1 MKREQDDM
9 GAPNPDNKDQA
20 DDVATL
26 YSWANL
32 HGAKY
37 RDFSASRQEARAQ
50 MRQRVLADRARLA
63 REEAQ
68 QQKALPAREESP
80 RWDDLLPGAG
90 RPAAASA
97 PVRKEI
103 PAERRLEIPDETE
116 RMQGTLP
123 APGEAGSSPRM
134 GLSGAPYFREEPVI
148 EQRFAAERETEEEA
162 GPPPPGESSLVPQ
175 PCPGPGPLLLPEPSK
190 AARHWPG
197 PGPWPPERP
206 SPGA

>member
-68 QQKALPAREESP
+68 QQKALPVREESVKCEFCAFAWTCQP
-80 RWDDLLPGAG
+80 PSIVNRGSVLPT
-90 RPAAASA
+90 RP
-97 PVRKEI
+97 
-103 PAERRLEIPDETE
+103 
-116 RMQGTLP
+116 
-123 APGEAGSSPRM
+123 
-134 GLSGAPYFREEPVI
+134 FRTI
-148 EQRFAAERETEEEA
+148 R
-162 GPPPPGESSLVPQ
+162 GP
-175 PCPGPGPLLLPEPSK
+175 
-190 AARHWPG
+190 
-197 PGPWPPERP
+197 
-206 SPGA
+206 